1 MEVIILAGGFGTR
14 LQSVVPDVPKPMAL
28 INEKP
33 FLEYLLEYLSCYKV
47 TKIILSVGYK
57 GNIIKKYFKTRYK
70 NIPIV
75 YSSED
80 QPLGTGGA
88 IKRALQF
95 TDNNRCLVL
104 NGDSFFSMDLD
115 EFYKKT
121 AKDKIAIGIKKMI
134 NFDRYGLVEVENDR
148 IMAFVE
154 KRFTHEGYINSGIY
168 SISKQIFDDIE
179 DDTFSFEL
187 FLQNQQD
194 IAAHIG
200 DGYFIDIGIPSDY
213 EKAKEDFKELF

>member
-28 INEKP
+28 INGKP
-33 FLEYLLEYLSCYKV
+33 FLEYLLEYLSRYKA

-57 GNIIKKYFKTRYK
+57 ANIIKEYFKIRYK
-70 NIPIV
+70 DIPIV
-75 YSSED
+75 YSEED

-88 IKRALQF
+88 IKKALQF
-95 TDNNRCLVL
+95 TANNRCLVL
-104 NGDSFFSMDLD
+104 NGDSFFSIDLD
-115 EFYKKT
+115 KFYEKT

-134 NFDRYGLVEVENDR
+134 NFDRYGSVEVENDK
-148 IMAFVE
+148 ITAFTE
-154 KRFTHEGYINSGIY
+154 KRFTDEGYINSGIY
-168 SISKQIFDDIE
+168 AVSKQIFDDIE

-187 FLQNQQD
+187 FLQNQED
-194 IAAHIG
+194 IAAYIA
-200 DGYFIDIGIPSDY
+200 DGYFIDIGIPLDY